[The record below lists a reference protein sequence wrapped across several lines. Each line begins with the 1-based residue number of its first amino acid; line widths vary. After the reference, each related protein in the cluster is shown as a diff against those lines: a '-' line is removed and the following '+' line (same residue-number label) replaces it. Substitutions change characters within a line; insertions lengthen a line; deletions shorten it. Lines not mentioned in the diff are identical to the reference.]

1 VSPADSLIA
10 RSPTSQAKSGGH
22 TAPRIYYVHPLLAGP
37 LDSWDEILDHAA
49 NLGFDT
55 ILMAPPFEPGHGG
68 SIFLPRDMT
77 RLHAA
82 LGHGD
87 AIEGLPRLVEE
98 ANARGLAL
106 TLDVVLDRVAVD
118 SVFARE
124 LGLTIPNSVVF
135 DPRQDPADREAIV
148 VPFDGDAEDHPYLA
162 MLAERLRDL
171 TGIGVSGFRCLH
183 WDTIPPAALKHL
195 IELVRGNASETRF
208 LAWTPGSTFEARRAL
223 RGTGFNG
230 TFSSLRW
237 WDLRQRWITD
247 EHEQL
252 RSIGYEIAFP
262 EVPFE
267 KRIAHE
273 VEPLDVL
280 ERRATRALFLAAAM
294 GDGLLVPMGFEY
306 GCRDRFD
313 STRGDGVG
321 LKGVQKTG
329 SLDLTAEVRRA
340 NQLLAQGSE
349 AFGRMPVH
357 LLVGHASPVT
367 ALLRIDAE
375 DVRRAKAARLI
386 VVNADLRGPA
396 QATGSF
402 LVSEGGG
409 QFMPFREVANGGF
422 ELTPATTI
430 VLQPGEVRILE
441 GRPLPAILGAVP
453 VPTVEQAVTTP
464 RLAIENI
471 TPAVDG
477 GEFPVKRIVGEMVR
491 VEADI
496 IGDGHDPLAAAVVWR
511 AADEDQWRETRMTL
525 IVNDRWGAEFP
536 LERLGRYEFAVQTW
550 RDPFAI
556 FRSELEKK
564 YAAGLDVTLELEEGR
579 LLVEDTRAGLEGDI
593 ADHVRALAERL
604 ANADYDMRLE
614 LLLAPGTSGIMT
626 AADRRP
632 FLVRSQPIPVDAERT
647 AAGFASWY
655 ELFPRSMSDDPNR
668 HGTFDDVIRKL
679 PYIRDMGFDVLY
691 LTPIHPIGRTHRKGR
706 NNSLTA
712 GPDDP
717 GSPYAIG
724 SEAGGHDA
732 IHPELGTFEDFRRL
746 VTAAADHGLE
756 LALDIAVQ
764 ASPDHPWLKEHP
776 DWFDWRPDGSIKYA
790 ENPPKR
796 YEDIVNVDFYA
807 RGATPSLW
815 LELRD
820 TILLWVEQGVK
831 LFRIDNPHTKP
842 FPFWEWL
849 IADVRRNHPDV
860 VFLAEAF
867 TRPKIMYR
875 LAKIGFSQSYTYFT
889 WRNEKWELAEY
900 MTELTRTAP
909 RDFFRPHFFVN
920 TPDINPDFLQNAP
933 RSAYLIRAALAT
945 TLSGLWGM
953 YNGFE
958 LCEGRPDAKK
968 KEYADSEKYEIR
980 AWDWNRPGN
989 IVREITILNRI
1000 RRENPALHS
1009 HLGIS
1014 LLSAWNDNIL
1024 FFEKATPGRENV
1036 LLVAVNLDP
1045 HHAQEAD
1052 IELPLWKFGLSDH
1065 DSLVVEDLVR
1075 QHRFTWTGKYQRIRC
1090 DPGEIPFSIWRI
1102 SPKDV

>member
-1 VSPADSLIA
+1 VSPTDSLLA
-10 RSPTSQAKSGGH
+10 SSPTSQAKSGVH

-37 LDSWDEILDHAA
+37 LDTWDEILDHAA
-49 NLGFDT
+49 DLGFDT

-77 RLHAA
+77 GLHAA
-82 LGHGD
+82 LGHGN
-87 AIEGLPRLVEE
+87 AIDSLARLAVK
-98 ANARGLAL
+98 AGARGLAL
-106 TLDVVLDRVAVD
+106 TLDVVLDRIAAD
-118 SVFARE
+118 SIFARE
-124 LGLTIPNSVVF
+124 LDLTSLNSDVL
-135 DPRQDPADREAIV
+135 DPRQNPADREAVI
-148 VPFDGDAEDHPYLA
+148 VPFDGNAGDHPYLA
-162 MLAERLRDL
+162 MLAERLRGL
-171 TGIGVSGFRCLH
+171 TGVGVSGFRCLH
-183 WDTIPPAALKHL
+183 WDTIPPAALQRL
-195 IELVRGNASETRF
+195 IGLVRGNASGTRF
-208 LAWTPGSTFEARRAL
+208 LAWTPGTTSEARQTL
-223 RGTGFNG
+223 RGTGFDG
-230 TFSSLRW
+230 TFSSLCW

-262 EVPFE
+262 EVPFD

-280 ERRATRALFLAAAM
+280 ERRATRALSLAAGM
-294 GDGLLVPMGFEY
+294 GDGLLIPMGFEY

-313 STRGDGVG
+313 PTRGNGVG
-321 LKGVQKTG
+321 LRGLRETG
-329 SLDLTAEVRRA
+329 SLDLTGEVRQA
-340 NQLLAQGSE
+340 NRLLAQDGGT
-349 AFGRMPVH
+349 FGRMPLH

-375 DVRRAKAARLI
+375 DVRHAKAARLI
-386 VVNADLRGPA
+386 VANADLRRPA

-402 LVSEGGG
+402 LVSEGGSPL
-409 QFMPFREVANGGF
+409 MPFREIPDGGF

-430 VLQPGEVRILE
+430 TLRPGEVRILE
-441 GRPLPAILGAVP
+441 GRPLQPILGAVP
-453 VPTVEQAVTTP
+453 VPAVEQAVAAP
-464 RLAIENI
+464 RPAIENI

-477 GEFPVKRIVGEMVR
+477 GEFPVKRIIGEMVR
-491 VEADI
+491 VEADVF
-496 IGDGHDPLAAAVVWR
+496 GDGHDPLAAALVWR
-511 AADEDQWRETRMTL
+511 AADEDRWRETRMTL
-525 IVNDRWGAEFP
+525 IVNDRWSAEFP
-536 LERLGRYEFAVQTW
+536 LERLGRYEFAVQAW
-550 RDPFAI
+550 LDPFAI

-579 LLVEDTRAGLEGDI
+579 LLVEDTRANAASDI
-593 ADHVRALAERL
+593 ADLVRALAERL
-604 ANADYDMRLE
+604 TDADYDARLE
-614 LLLAPGTSGIMT
+614 ILLAPETSDIMT

-632 FLVRSQPIPVDAERT
+632 FLVRSRPIPVDAERT

-691 LTPIHPIGRTHRKGR
+691 MTPIHPIGRTHRKGR

-712 GPDDP
+712 GPHDP

-724 SEAGGHDA
+724 SGAGGHDA
-732 IHPELGTFEDFRRL
+732 IHPELGAFEDFRRL
-746 VTAAADHGLE
+746 VAAAADHGLE

-776 DWFDWRPDGSIKYA
+776 DWFDWRPDGTIKYA
-790 ENPPKR
+790 ENPPKK
-796 YEDIVNVDFYA
+796 YEDIVNVNFYA
-807 RGATPSLW
+807 EGAMPSLW

-849 IADVRRNHPDV
+849 IADVRRSHPDV
-860 VFLAEAF
+860 AFLAEAF

-900 MTELTRTAP
+900 MTELTQTAP
-909 RDFFRPHFFVN
+909 KDFFRPHFFVN

-980 AWDWNRPGN
+980 AWDWDRPGN
-989 IVREITILNRI
+989 IVREVTILNRI
-1000 RRENPALHS
+1000 RRDNPALHS
-1009 HLGIS
+1009 QLGIS
-1014 LLSAWNDNIL
+1014 LLNAWNDNIL

-1036 LLVAVNLDP
+1036 LLVAISLDP

-1065 DSLVVEDLVR
+1065 DSLAVEDLVR
-1075 QHRFTWTGKYQRIRC
+1075 QHRFTWTGKHQRTRL
-1090 DPGEIPFSIWRI
+1090 DPSEIPFSIWRI
-1102 SPKDV
+1102 SPKDL

>member
-1 VSPADSLIA
+1 VSPTDSLLA
-10 RSPTSQAKSGGH
+10 SSPTSQAKSGVH

-37 LDSWDEILDHAA
+37 LDTWDEILDHAA
-49 NLGFDT
+49 DLGFDT

-77 RLHAA
+77 GLHAA
-82 LGHGD
+82 LGHGN
-87 AIEGLPRLVEE
+87 AIDSLARLAVK
-98 ANARGLAL
+98 AGARGLAL
-106 TLDVVLDRVAVD
+106 TLDVVLDRIAAD
-118 SVFARE
+118 SIFARE
-124 LGLTIPNSVVF
+124 LDLTSLNSDVL
-135 DPRQDPADREAIV
+135 DPRQNPADREAVI
-148 VPFDGDAEDHPYLA
+148 VPFDGNAGDHPYLA
-162 MLAERLRDL
+162 MLAERLRGL

-183 WDTIPPAALKHL
+183 WDTIPPAALQRL
-195 IELVRGNASETRF
+195 IGLVRGNASGTRF
-208 LAWTPGSTFEARRAL
+208 LAWTPGTTSEARQTL
-223 RGTGFNG
+223 RGTGFDG
-230 TFSSLRW
+230 TFSSLCW

-252 RSIGYEIAFP
+252 RRIGYEIAFP
-262 EVPFE
+262 EVPFD

-280 ERRATRALFLAAAM
+280 ERRATRALSLAAGM
-294 GDGLLVPMGFEY
+294 GDGLLIPMGFEY

-313 STRGDGVG
+313 PTRGNGVG
-321 LKGVQKTG
+321 LRGLRETG
-329 SLDLTAEVRRA
+329 SLDLTGEVRQA
-340 NQLLAQGSE
+340 NRLLAQDGGT
-349 AFGRMPVH
+349 FGRMPLH

-375 DVRRAKAARLI
+375 DVRHAKAARLI
-386 VVNADLRGPA
+386 VANADLRRPA

-402 LVSEGGG
+402 LVSEGGSPL
-409 QFMPFREVANGGF
+409 MPFREIPDGGF

-430 VLQPGEVRILE
+430 TLQPGEVRILE
-441 GRPLPAILGAVP
+441 GRPLQPILGAVP
-453 VPTVEQAVTTP
+453 VPAVEQAVAAP
-464 RLAIENI
+464 RPAIENI

-477 GEFPVKRIVGEMVR
+477 GEFPVKRIIGEMVR
-491 VEADI
+491 VEADVF
-496 IGDGHDPLAAAVVWR
+496 GDGHDPLAAALVWR
-511 AADEDQWRETRMTL
+511 AADEDRWRETRMTL
-525 IVNDRWGAEFP
+525 IVNDRWSAEFP
-536 LERLGRYEFAVQTW
+536 LERLGRYEFAVQAW
-550 RDPFAI
+550 LDPFTI

-579 LLVEDTRAGLEGDI
+579 LLVEDTRANAASDI
-593 ADHVRALAERL
+593 ADLVRALAERL
-604 ANADYDMRLE
+604 TDADYDARLE
-614 LLLAPGTSGIMT
+614 ILLAPETSDIMT

-632 FLVRSQPIPVDAERT
+632 FLVRSRPIPVDAERT

-691 LTPIHPIGRTHRKGR
+691 MTPIHPIGRTHRKGR

-712 GPDDP
+712 GPHDP

-724 SEAGGHDA
+724 SGAGGHDA
-732 IHPELGTFEDFRRL
+732 IHPELGAFEDFRRL
-746 VTAAADHGLE
+746 VAAAADHGLE

-776 DWFDWRPDGSIKYA
+776 DWFDWRPDGTIKYA
-790 ENPPKR
+790 ENPPKK
-796 YEDIVNVDFYA
+796 YEDIVNVNFYA
-807 RGATPSLW
+807 EGAMPSLW

-849 IADVRRNHPDV
+849 IADVRRSHPDV
-860 VFLAEAF
+860 AFLAEAF

-900 MTELTRTAP
+900 MTELTQTTP
-909 RDFFRPHFFVN
+909 KDFFRPHFFVN

-933 RSAYLIRAALAT
+933 RSGYLIRAALAT

-989 IVREITILNRI
+989 IVPEITILNRI
-1000 RRENPALHS
+1000 RRYNPALHS

-1014 LLSAWNDNIL
+1014 LLNAWNDNIL

-1036 LLVAVNLDP
+1036 LLIAVSLDP

-1065 DSLVVEDLVR
+1065 DSLAVEDLVR

-1090 DPGEIPFSIWRI
+1090 DPGEIPFWIWRI
-1102 SPKDV
+1102 SPKDL